1 MIGFVFAWFCIALL
15 IASCYPFS
23 FYKKGFKN
31 PYFMK
36 RKQMKFDIESL
47 NHIPIIDVL
56 EKLGAIQERDK
67 KIIHCFNIINHKNND
82 KNASMAIYEKTN
94 SCHCFAC
101 GVSGKPTNVAKL
113 VLGDFKKACEFLH
126 NSFNIPLL
134 SGDEVRI
141 KQEFLRQRARSKNYL
156 YFEKDR
162 EHVELSSLEPYLKQY
177 ERLNKAQR
185 LKLLYSFIYRFS
197 LTTNQAKKK
206 AYYLQRGIEKLSLV
220 EDLGFLSYKDIKEL
234 ESLLLK
240 NFPLEDL
247 RKFKVFHKE
256 KEAWNYAFNVAVI
269 PNFDLYSNLLTGF
282 SLRAIDSTYKGVK
295 EVNINCNDIC
305 PILPF
310 NLTYAK
316 LKLCEKVILC
326 EGHIDALSGGQYY
339 KQDGKALFVSFGG
352 AFCIKEE
359 VLTLLKGKKVFIC
372 FDKDEA
378 GLRGQNAL
386 SKSLSLLEINHSI
399 LTWDNHLGKDL
410 NDLLKANQMSSI
422 KVSKE

>member
-1 MIGFVFAWFCIALL
+1 
-15 IASCYPFS
+15 
-23 FYKKGFKN
+23 
-31 PYFMK
+31 
-36 RKQMKFDIESL
+36 MKFDIESL

-101 GVSGKPTNVAKL
+101 GMSGKPVNLVKL
-113 VLGDFKKACEFLH
+113 ILGDFKKACEYLH
-126 NSFNIPLL
+126 SAFNIPYLNGVKTTL
-134 SGDEVRI
+134 RE
-141 KQEFLRQRARSKNYL
+141 EFLKARSKNYF
-156 YFEKDR
+156 YFDENKDY
-162 EHVELSSLEPYLKQY
+162 VELSNLEPYLVKYHTLSQTQ
-177 ERLNKAQR
+177 K
-185 LKLLYSFIYRFS
+185 LKLVYSFIYRFS

-386 SKSLSLLEINHSI
+386 SKSLSLLEISHSV

>member
-1 MIGFVFAWFCIALL
+1 
-15 IASCYPFS
+15 
-23 FYKKGFKN
+23 
-31 PYFMK
+31 
-36 RKQMKFDIESL
+36 MKFDIESL

-101 GVSGKPTNVAKL
+101 GMSGKPVNLVKL
-113 VLGDFKKACEFLH
+113 ILGDFKKACEYLH
-126 NSFNIPLL
+126 SAFNIPYLNGAKATL
-134 SGDEVRI
+134 RE
-141 KQEFLRQRARSKNYL
+141 EFLKQKTRSKNYF
-156 YFEKDR
+156 YFDENKDY
-162 EHVELSSLEPYLKQY
+162 VELSNLEPYLVKYHTLSQTQ
-177 ERLNKAQR
+177 K
-185 LKLLYSFIYRFS
+185 LKLVYSFIYRFS

>member
-1 MIGFVFAWFCIALL
+1 MLLNLFGFTKEPYG
-15 IASCYPFS
+15 SY
-23 FYKKGFKN
+23 FK
-31 PYFMK
+31 K
-36 RKQMKFDIESL
+36 RKQMKFDIETL
-47 NHIPIIDVL
+47 NNIPITGVL
-56 EKLGAIQERDK
+56 ERLGAIKERDR
-67 KIIHCFNIINHKNND
+67 KIIHCFNISSHKNND
-82 KNASMAIYEKTN
+82 NNASLAIYEKSN

-101 GVSGKPTNVAKL
+101 GISGKPVNLMKL
-113 VLGDFKKACEFLH
+113 VLGDFKKACEYLH
-126 NSFNIPLL
+126 SAFNIPYLDGKEAVL
-134 SGDEVRI
+134 KELFL
-141 KQEFLRQRARSKNYL
+141 KQKARSKNYL

-206 AYYLQRGIEKLSLV
+206 AYYLQRSIEKLSLV
-220 EDLGFLSYKDIKEL
+220 EDLGFLSYKDIKTL
-234 ESLLLK
+234 EPLLLQY
-240 NFPLEDL
+240 FPLEDL
-247 RKFKVFHKE
+247 REFKIFHKE

-282 SLRAIDSTYKGVK
+282 SLRAIDSSYRGVK

-305 PILPF
+305 PVLPF
-310 NLTYAK
+310 NLTNAN
-316 LKLCEKVILC
+316 LKLCEKIILC

-352 AFCIKEE
+352 AFCFKEE

-378 GLRGQNAL
+378 GLKGQNAL
-386 SKSLSLLEINHSI
+386 SKSLSLLEIKHSI
-399 LTWDNHLGKDL
+399 LTWSSDEGKDL
-410 NDLLKANQMSSI
+410 NDLLKANKMSHI
-422 KVSKE
+422 KVA

>member
-1 MIGFVFAWFCIALL
+1 
-15 IASCYPFS
+15 
-23 FYKKGFKN
+23 
-31 PYFMK
+31 
-36 RKQMKFDIESL
+36 MKFDIESL

-67 KIIHCFNIINHKNND
+67 KIIHCFNITNHKNDD

-101 GVSGKPTNVAKL
+101 GMSGKPVNLVKL
-113 VLGDFKKACEFLH
+113 ILGDFKKACEYLH
-126 NSFNIPLL
+126 SAFNIPYLNGAKATL
-134 SGDEVRI
+134 RE
-141 KQEFLRQRARSKNYL
+141 EFLKQKTRSKNYF
-156 YFEKDR
+156 YFDENKDY
-162 EHVELSSLEPYLKQY
+162 VELSNLEPYLVKYHTLSQTQ
-177 ERLNKAQR
+177 K
-185 LKLLYSFIYRFS
+185 LKLVYSFIYRFS

>member
-1 MIGFVFAWFCIALL
+1 
-15 IASCYPFS
+15 
-23 FYKKGFKN
+23 
-31 PYFMK
+31 
-36 RKQMKFDIESL
+36 MKFDVESL

-101 GVSGKPTNVAKL
+101 GMSGKPVNLVKL
-113 VLGDFKKACEFLH
+113 ILGDFKKACEYLH
-126 NSFNIPLL
+126 SAFNIPYLNGVKTTL
-134 SGDEVRI
+134 RE
-141 KQEFLRQRARSKNYL
+141 EFLKARSKNYF
-156 YFEKDR
+156 YFDENKDY
-162 EHVELSSLEPYLKQY
+162 VELSNLEPYLVKYHTLSQTQ
-177 ERLNKAQR
+177 K
-185 LKLLYSFIYRFS
+185 LKLVYSFIYRFS

-234 ESLLLK
+234 EALLLK
-240 NFPLEDL
+240 NFPLQDL

-256 KEAWNYAFNVAVI
+256 KEAWNYAFNVAVV

>member
-1 MIGFVFAWFCIALL
+1 
-15 IASCYPFS
+15 
-23 FYKKGFKN
+23 
-31 PYFMK
+31 
-36 RKQMKFDIESL
+36 MKFDVESL

-101 GVSGKPTNVAKL
+101 GMSGKPVNLVKL
-113 VLGDFKKACEFLH
+113 ILGDFKKACEYLH
-126 NSFNIPLL
+126 SAFNIPYLNGVKTTL
-134 SGDEVRI
+134 RE
-141 KQEFLRQRARSKNYL
+141 EFLKARSKNYF
-156 YFEKDR
+156 YFDENKDY
-162 EHVELSSLEPYLKQY
+162 VELSNLEPYLVKYHTLSQTQ
-177 ERLNKAQR
+177 K
-185 LKLLYSFIYRFS
+185 LKLVYSFIYRFS

-386 SKSLSLLEINHSI
+386 SKSLSLLEINHSV

>member
-1 MIGFVFAWFCIALL
+1 
-15 IASCYPFS
+15 
-23 FYKKGFKN
+23 
-31 PYFMK
+31 
-36 RKQMKFDIESL
+36 MKFDVESL

-101 GVSGKPTNVAKL
+101 GMSGKPVNLVKL
-113 VLGDFKKACEFLH
+113 ILGDFKKACEYLH
-126 NSFNIPLL
+126 SAFNIPYLNGVKTTL
-134 SGDEVRI
+134 RE
-141 KQEFLRQRARSKNYL
+141 EFLKARSKNYF
-156 YFEKDR
+156 YFDENKDY
-162 EHVELSSLEPYLKQY
+162 VELSNLEPYLVKYHTLSQTQ
-177 ERLNKAQR
+177 K
-185 LKLLYSFIYRFS
+185 LKLVYSFIYRFS

-234 ESLLLK
+234 EALLLK
-240 NFPLEDL
+240 NFPLQDL

-386 SKSLSLLEINHSI
+386 SKSLSLLEINHSV